1 MSATATAVRRPFSGS
16 HRKIAV
22 LVGLLFLTSTTA
34 FMIGSSLLVSY
45 FSGDSP
51 GTSTLVTGVLL
62 EVYCGVAV
70 AALAVVIL
78 PVLSPYSV
86 RLARSYAG
94 LRIAEFLAI
103 VFVGAYMVATKRE
116 FPSYDAFIYIF
127 TASGGIILSY
137 LLYVSRLVPR
147 LLSTLG
153 LIGYVLLAV
162 GIPITVFGSGHLD
175 SGWGLSFVALGGL
188 FELALP
194 LLLLAKGFSLGRD
207 GQLPQ
212 PRRSSLAATSPA
224 MP

>member
-1 MSATATAVRRPFSGS
+1 MSAAIAVAKPFSGS

-51 GTSTLVTGVLL
+51 GFSTLLTGVLL
-62 EVYCGVAV
+62 EVYCGLAV

-78 PVLSPYSV
+78 PVLSPYSA

-103 VFVGAYMVATKRE
+103 VFVGVYMLSTKRE
-116 FPSYDAFIYIF
+116 FPSYDAFIYVF

-162 GIPITVFGSGHLD
+162 GIPITVLGSGHLD
-175 SGWGLSFVALGGL
+175 SGWGLTFVALGGL
-188 FELALP
+188 FELVLP
-194 LLLLAKGFSLGRD
+194 LLLLVKGFSLGND
-207 GQLPQ
+207 GQLPR
-212 PRRSSLAATSPA
+212 PAPPSLATSA
-224 MP
+224 ASL